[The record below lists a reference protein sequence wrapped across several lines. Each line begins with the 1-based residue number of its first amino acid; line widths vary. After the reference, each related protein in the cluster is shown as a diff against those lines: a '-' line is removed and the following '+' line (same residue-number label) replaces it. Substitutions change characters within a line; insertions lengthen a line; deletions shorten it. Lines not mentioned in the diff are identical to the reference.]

1 MTALP
6 NVTVREHLFSRL
18 NTPCLVMLIIK
29 IFAGV
34 FQYYIKFDV
43 MELLINLLIKGPS
56 HLLVPLSHTLFLS
69 LSLPL
74 SLYLSL
80 SPSFLSLS
88 LSPQVKLVI
97 VDSIAGP
104 FRHGF
109 EDMGLRNR
117 LLSGIAQNLIKL
129 ATQSNI
135 AVGSKSNHVL
145 PL

>member
-1 MTALP
+1 
-6 NVTVREHLFSRL
+6 
-18 NTPCLVMLIIK
+18 
-29 IFAGV
+29 
-34 FQYYIKFDV
+34 
-43 MELLINLLIKGPS
+43 MELLINLLIKGAS
-56 HLLVPLSHTLFLS
+56 HLLVH
-69 LSLPL
+69 
-74 SLYLSL
+74 
-80 SPSFLSLS
+80 LSLS
-88 LSPQVKLVI
+88 LSPALSPSPLSLPPQVKLVV

-135 AVGSKSNHVL
+135 AVGSKCNHVL